1 VPDVV
6 VVGAGLA
13 GLCCARKL
21 QQAGLDVLVLEGTDR
36 VGGRVATDAFDGFL
50 LDRGFQ
56 VLLTAYPE
64 AERVLNYDALE
75 LGTFRSGAL
84 VRHAEGFTELADPF
98 RHPFRALDTATGP
111 PGSLADRLRVL
122 QVRARACTGSLAAV
136 LARPERPTLDYL
148 RAAGFSDDFIEAFFR
163 PFLGGIFLERELAT
177 SSRMFE
183 FVFRMFAEGEAALP
197 ARGMGAIPAQIAAK
211 LRPGTIL
218 LSAPVAQVSP
228 REVLLH
234 DAERIAAQAVV
245 VAAEGPAGAV
255 LLGEPPPASRQVS
268 CLYYA
273 TEVPPVT
280 DPLLVLNGT
289 GTGPINNCA
298 IVTTAAPSY
307 APEGQHL
314 LSVSVLDEADAR
326 LEGAVRDQL
335 RGWWGAQVTTWR
347 HLRTYRVTHALP
359 VRPGARLDPAA
370 LPVTHSSGV
379 YACGDWRD
387 TPSIQGAMASGR
399 VAAEAVIAAVG
410 G

>member
-1 VPDVV
+1 VVDVV

-21 QQAGLDVLVLEGTDR
+21 QQAGHDVVVLEGSDR
-36 VGGRVATDAFDGFL
+36 VGGRVATDAFEGFL

-84 VRHAEGFTELADPF
+84 VRHAEGFAEFADPF
-98 RHPFRALDTATGP
+98 RHPLRALGAVTGP
-111 PGSLADRLRVL
+111 PGTLADRLRVL
-122 QVRARACTGSLAAV
+122 RVRARACTGSLATV
-136 LARPERPTLDYL
+136 FARPEQPTLDSL
-148 RAAGFSDDFIEAFFR
+148 RTAGLSGDFIDGFFR

-197 ARGMGAIPAQIAAK
+197 ARGMGAIPAQIAAR
-211 LRPGTIL
+211 LRPGTVR

-228 REVLLH
+228 REALLH
-234 DAERIAAQAVV
+234 DGERIAARAVV

-255 LLGEPPPASRQVS
+255 LLGEQPPASRQVS

-273 TEVPPVT
+273 TEDPPMT

-289 GTGPINNCA
+289 GTGPINNCSV
-298 IVTTAAPSY
+298 VTNVTPSY
-307 APEGQHL
+307 APHGQHL
-314 LSVSVLDEADAR
+314 VSVSVLGEADER
-326 LEGAVRDQL
+326 LEATVRQQL
-335 RGWWGAQVTTWR
+335 HGWWGAQVTTWR
-347 HLRTYRVTHALP
+347 HLRTYRITHALP
-359 VRPGARLDPAA
+359 VRAAARLDPVA
-370 LPVTHSSGV
+370 LPVTHPSGV

-387 TPSIQGAMASGR
+387 TPSIQGAMRSGR
-399 VAAEAVIAAVG
+399 AAAEAVVAATAR
-410 G
+410 